1 MDKEKVKISTLD
13 SITHDV
19 NNLYERYKEI
29 QPDINFATYGQ
40 AINSKFED
48 LIVNLKALIKVEMN
62 EEQIIEPD
70 ITRLFHDIWGYL
82 TSLDESSEKYQYAF
96 GLAKEMY
103 DKGLNPNDHVKEIII
118 DVENLYKNDSNIE

>member
-1 MDKEKVKISTLD
+1 MDKEKVKIFTLE
-13 SITHDV
+13 SLTHNV
-19 NNLYERYKEI
+19 NYVYERYKEI
-29 QPDINFATYGQ
+29 QPDIKFATYGQ

-62 EEQIIEPD
+62 EEQNEPD
-70 ITRLFHDIWGYL
+70 ITRLFHDIWSYL
-82 TSLDESSEKYQYAF
+82 NSLDETSEKYQYAF

-118 DVENLYKNDSNIE
+118 DVENLYKT

>member
-1 MDKEKVKISTLD
+1 MDKEKVKIFTLE

-29 QPDINFATYGQ
+29 QPDIKFATYGQ

-62 EEQIIEPD
+62 EEQNEPD
-70 ITRLFHDIWGYL
+70 IIGLFHNIWDYL
-82 TSLDESSEKYQYAF
+82 NTLDESSEKYQYAF

-118 DVENLYKNDSNIE
+118 DVENLYKT

>member
-1 MDKEKVKISTLD
+1 MDKEKVKIFTLE
-13 SITHDV
+13 SITRDV

-62 EEQIIEPD
+62 EEQIEPD

-82 TSLDESSEKYQYAF
+82 NSLDESSEKYQYAF
-96 GLAKEMY
+96 GLAKKMY

-118 DVENLYKNDSNIE
+118 DVENLYKK

>member
-1 MDKEKVKISTLD
+1 MDKEKVKIFTLER
-13 SITHDV
+13 ITRDV

-62 EEQIIEPD
+62 EEQIEPD
-70 ITRLFHDIWGYL
+70 IIRLFHNIWDYL
-82 TSLDESSEKYQYAF
+82 STLDESSEKYQYAF

>member
-1 MDKEKVKISTLD
+1 MDNEKVKIFTLE
-13 SITHDV
+13 SITRNV

-62 EEQIIEPD
+62 EEQNEPK
-70 ITRLFHDIWGYL
+70 ITRLFNDVWSYL
-82 TSLDESSEKYQYAF
+82 NTLDEESDKYRYAF
-96 GLAKEMY
+96 TLIKEMY
-103 DKGLNPNDHVKEIII
+103 DEGLNPNDHVKEIII
-118 DVENLYKNDSNIE
+118 DVENSYKK

>member
-62 EEQIIEPD
+62 EEQNEPD

-82 TSLDESSEKYQYAF
+82 NSLDESSEKYQYAF
-96 GLAKEMY
+96 GLAKQMY

-118 DVENLYKNDSNIE
+118 DVENLYKYKKNI

>member
-62 EEQIIEPD
+62 QEQNEPK
-70 ITRLFHDIWGYL
+70 ITRLFNDVWSYL
-82 TSLDESSEKYQYAF
+82 NTLDEESDKYRYAF
-96 GLAKEMY
+96 TLIKEIHN
-103 DKGLNPNDHVKEIII
+103 KGLNPNDHVKEIII
-118 DVENLYKNDSNIE
+118 DVENLYKK

>member
-1 MDKEKVKISTLD
+1 MDKEKVKIFTLE
-13 SITHDV
+13 SLTHNV
-19 NNLYERYKEI
+19 NYIYERYKEI
-29 QPDINFATYGQ
+29 QPDIKFATYGQ

-62 EEQIIEPD
+62 EEQNEPD

-82 TSLDESSEKYQYAF
+82 NSLDESSEKYQYAF

-118 DVENLYKNDSNIE
+118 DVENLYKNDSNIK

>member
-1 MDKEKVKISTLD
+1 MDKEKVKISTLE

-29 QPDINFATYGQ
+29 QPDIKFATYGQ

-62 EEQIIEPD
+62 EEQNEPY
-70 ITRLFHDIWGYL
+70 ITRLTRLFHDIWGYL
-82 TSLDESSEKYQYAF
+82 NSLDESSEKYQYAF
-96 GLAKEMY
+96 GLAKKMY
-103 DKGLNPNDHVKEIII
+103 DKGLNPNDHVKEIIV
-118 DVENLYKNDSNIE
+118 DVENLYKI

>member
-13 SITHDV
+13 SLTHDV
-19 NNLYERYKEI
+19 NKLYERYKEI

-62 EEQIIEPD
+62 EEQKEPD

-82 TSLDESSEKYQYAF
+82 NTLDEGSEKYQYAF

-103 DKGLNPNDHVKEIII
+103 DKGLNPNDHFKEIIT
-118 DVENLYKNDSNIE
+118 DVENLYKK

>member
-1 MDKEKVKISTLD
+1 MDKEKVKIFTLE
-13 SITHDV
+13 SITRDV
-19 NNLYERYKEI
+19 NKLYERYKEI
-29 QPDINFATYGQ
+29 QPDIKFATYGQ

-62 EEQIIEPD
+62 EEQNEPD

-82 TSLDESSEKYQYAF
+82 NSLDETSEKYQYAF

-118 DVENLYKNDSNIE
+118 DVENLYKNDSNIK

>member
-1 MDKEKVKISTLD
+1 MDKEKVKNSTLE
-13 SITHDV
+13 SITNNV

-29 QPDINFATYGQ
+29 QPDIKFATYGQ

-62 EEQIIEPD
+62 EEQNEPD
-70 ITRLFHDIWGYL
+70 IIRLFHDIWGYL
-82 TSLDESSEKYQYAF
+82 NTLDESSEKYQYAF

-103 DKGLNPNDHVKEIII
+103 DKGLNPNDHLKEIII
-118 DVENLYKNDSNIE
+118 DVENLYKT

>member
-13 SITHDV
+13 SLTHDV
-19 NNLYERYKEI
+19 NKLYERYKEI

-62 EEQIIEPD
+62 EEQNEPK
-70 ITRLFHDIWGYL
+70 ITRLFNDVWSYL
-82 TSLDESSEKYQYAF
+82 NTLDEESDKYRYAF
-96 GLAKEMY
+96 TLIKEIH

-118 DVENLYKNDSNIE
+118 DVENLYKK

>member
-29 QPDINFATYGQ
+29 QPDIKFATYGQ

-62 EEQIIEPD
+62 EEQNEPK
-70 ITRLFHDIWGYL
+70 ITRLFNDVWSYL
-82 TSLDESSEKYQYAF
+82 NTLDEESDKYRYAF
-96 GLAKEMY
+96 TLIKEIH

-118 DVENLYKNDSNIE
+118 DVENLYKK

>member
-62 EEQIIEPD
+62 EEQIIEPA

-82 TSLDESSEKYQYAF
+82 NTLDEESDKYRYAF
-96 GLAKEMY
+96 TLIKEIY
-103 DKGLNPNDHVKEIII
+103 DKGLNPNDHLKEIIT
-118 DVENLYKNDSNIE
+118 DVENLYKK

>member
-29 QPDINFATYGQ
+29 QPDIKFATYGQ
-40 AINSKFED
+40 AINYKFED

-62 EEQIIEPD
+62 DEQNEPD
-70 ITRLFHDIWGYL
+70 ITRLFNDIWSYL
-82 TSLDESSEKYQYAF
+82 NTLDEGSEKYQYAF
-96 GLAKEMY
+96 GLTKEMY

-118 DVENLYKNDSNIE
+118 DVENLYKK

>member
-62 EEQIIEPD
+62 EEQNEPK
-70 ITRLFHDIWGYL
+70 ITRLFNDVWSYL
-82 TSLDESSEKYQYAF
+82 NTLDEESDKYRYAF
-96 GLAKEMY
+96 TLIKEIH

-118 DVENLYKNDSNIE
+118 DVENSYKK

>member
-19 NNLYERYKEI
+19 NKLYERYKEI

-62 EEQIIEPD
+62 EEQNEPK
-70 ITRLFHDIWGYL
+70 ITRLFNDVWSYL
-82 TSLDESSEKYQYAF
+82 NTLDEESDKYRYAF
-96 GLAKEMY
+96 TLIKEIH

-118 DVENLYKNDSNIE
+118 DVENLYKK

>member
-1 MDKEKVKISTLD
+1 MGKEKVKIFTLE
-13 SITHDV
+13 SITRDV

-29 QPDINFATYGQ
+29 QPDIKFATYGQ

-62 EEQIIEPD
+62 EEQNEPK
-70 ITRLFHDIWGYL
+70 IARLFNDIWSYL
-82 TSLDESSEKYQYAF
+82 NTLDEESDKYRYAF
-96 GLAKEMY
+96 TLIKEIH

-118 DVENLYKNDSNIE
+118 DVENLYKK